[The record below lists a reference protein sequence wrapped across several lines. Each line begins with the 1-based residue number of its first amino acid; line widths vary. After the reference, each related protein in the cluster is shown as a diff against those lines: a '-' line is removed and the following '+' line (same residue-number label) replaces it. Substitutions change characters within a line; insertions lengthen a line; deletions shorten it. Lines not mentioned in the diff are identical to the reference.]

1 MKQCLKLLFLKKCF
15 FSSVF
20 GVIDTSQT
28 KRLVLQ
34 RPDLTPPPP
43 ASGCT
48 AHRSDRFSLR
58 ETKGISPSM
67 LASQCRGVIS
77 LVEKEMFQDLL
88 SAQELGPHGHTC
100 FTDMAST

>member
-1 MKQCLKLLFLKKCF
+1 MIFVMFFASFLELLILPKPVG
-15 FSSVF
+15 SIWSYR
-20 GVIDTSQT
+20 DQT
-28 KRLVLQ
+28 
-34 RPDLTPPPP
+34 LTP

-58 ETKGISPSM
+58 KTKGISPSM

-88 SAQELGPHGHTC
+88 SAQELGPNTRSHLLY
-100 FTDMAST
+100 